1 MVIVDDVLYT
11 GRTVR
16 AAMDAIL
23 DVSRPQVIRLAIMVD
38 RGHREL
44 PIRADFIGKN
54 IPTAH
59 EENVHVCLQEVDG
72 TEEILLT

>member
-1 MVIVDDVLYT
+1 MMSSIQAVLCVPLWMPSST
-11 GRTVR
+11 L
-16 AAMDAIL
+16 A
-23 DVSRPQVIRLAIMVD
+23 RPQVIRLAIMVD

-54 IPTAH
+54 IPTAQ